1 MPLVPPSAAGLD
13 SGETFPWIDKNDIV
27 DLPVAIVQAW
37 GWLSG
42 AADSKFQV
50 CYLLTPLVDAFMADG
65 EGLPEFFA
73 VSLDADQKDNPRREV
88 LAYFQNRHAEPVGPM
103 ALRKVEAKNQQGW
116 VWAFR
121 ECPMPTEAIESGLA
135 DRIQRSLYRQNWK
148 TQAIRAAEVRTA
160 AQLAA
165 TRLASPPH
173 RLGPGEPAAAYADDD
188 LPF

>member
-1 MPLVPPSAAGLD
+1 M
-13 SGETFPWIDKNDIV
+13 DKNDII

-50 CYLLTPLVDAFMADG
+50 CYLLTPLIDAFMSDG
-65 EGLPEFFA
+65 ESVPEFFA

-88 LAYFQNRHAEPVGPM
+88 LSYFQNRDADPIGPV
-103 ALRKVEAKNQQGW
+103 AIKQVEAKNQQGW

-121 ECPMPTEAIESGLA
+121 ECPMPTEAIESGAA
-135 DRIQRSLYRQNWK
+135 DRIVRSHHRQNWK
-148 TQAIRAAEVRTA
+148 TQAIRG
-160 AQLAA
+160 AQLREAA
-165 TRLASPPH
+165 RAAVPPA
-173 RLGPGEPAAAYADDD
+173 RQDALGAGGADDGDD